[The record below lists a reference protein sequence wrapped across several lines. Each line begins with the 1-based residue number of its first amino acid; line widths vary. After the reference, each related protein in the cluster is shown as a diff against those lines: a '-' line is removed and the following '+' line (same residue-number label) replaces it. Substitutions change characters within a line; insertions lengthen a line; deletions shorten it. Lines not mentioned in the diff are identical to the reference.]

1 MPATVVGE
9 TGSSVVGAWL
19 VACVSD
25 SSWTANI
32 TTSSAVGWTTAAG
45 LPQGSHRPARGRVA
59 HSIEAL
65 SRSRRGRPFVD
76 PPLLRTSKPG
86 SGTLSVLPLNDGG

>member
-32 TTSSAVGWTTAAG
+32 DYLFCGGVDDCGG
-45 LPQGSHRPARGRVA
+45 VPQGSHRPARGRVA

-65 SRSRRGRPFVD
+65 ADRVARVRSETPAPGRLAGRSR
-76 PPLLRTSKPG
+76 KP
-86 SGTLSVLPLNDGG
+86 